1 MPPGYGE
8 HLNRGHIMRAR
19 ARWVVLIALVI
30 AFGTACIFGGD
41 DDDDAT
47 PEPTRTA
54 TTTITPATSTPTS
67 TPTPTPTPTPV
78 DPATLV
84 RLNELQVIG
93 THNSYH
99 LRPVPAVLMAIA
111 QLRPDFAQA
120 IDFSH
125 RPLEEQLSLLRVRQL
140 ELDVFYDPEG
150 GLYANRVG
158 PALLGED
165 PASGL
170 PELDEPGFK
179 VMHAQD
185 IDFETTCLTLVIC
198 LAEIE
203 AWSDANPTHLPVLVL
218 IEAKDE
224 PLEDP
229 IGAGFTIPLPIDAA
243 ALNALDEEIR
253 SVVGED
259 DMLTPDELIGTHPT
273 LEAAILADGW
283 PTLAELRG
291 QLLFALDSRD
301 QRELYLAGHPSLVGR
316 VMFTAA
322 LPGEDD
328 AAFVKLNDAFGDAD
342 AIRAAVAAGYLV
354 RTRADIDTLEAR
366 EGDTTRLAAA
376 LGSGAQ
382 FVSSD
387 YPEPDEA
394 FGTGYAATLPDGDL
408 ARCNPVS
415 AGDDCDPAAFEE

>member
-1 MPPGYGE
+1 MPLDYGE
-8 HLNRGHIMRAR
+8 HLNRGHIMRAGALR
-19 ARWVVLIALVI
+19 LMLISLAIVI
-30 AFGTACIFGGD
+30 GVACSGGD
-41 DDDDAT
+41 DDDSAT
-47 PEPTRTA
+47 PTA
-54 TTTITPATSTPTS
+54 TRAAAVSATPATSTPTA
-67 TPTPTPTPTPV
+67 TPTPTPTPV

-99 LRPVPAVLMAIA
+99 LRPAPAVLAAIA

-120 IDFSH
+120 IEFSH
-125 RPLEEQLSLLRVRQL
+125 RPLEEQLSLLGVRQL

-158 PALLGED
+158 PGLLGQD

-179 VMHAQD
+179 VMHSQD

-198 LAEIE
+198 LEEIE
-203 AWSDANPTHLPVLVL
+203 AWSDAHPAHLPVLIL

-253 SVVGED
+253 SVIGED
-259 DMLTPDELIGTHPT
+259 DMLTPDELIGMHET

-301 QRELYLAGHPSLVGR
+301 QRELYLAEHPSLVGR

-342 AIRAAVAAGYLV
+342 EIRAAVEAGYLV
-354 RTRADIDTLEAR
+354 RTRADIDTIEAR
-366 EGDTTRLAAA
+366 EGDTTRLEAA
-376 LGSGAQ
+376 LASGAQ

-387 YPEPDEA
+387 YPESDEA
-394 FGTGYAATLPDGDL
+394 FGTGYVATLPDGGL
-408 ARCNPVS
+408 VRCNPVS
-415 AGDDCDPAAFEE
+415 ADADCDPAAFEE